1 MDIDS
6 YMGVIAP
13 FAGNF
18 APRGWMI
25 CNGQLLSIAQYTAL
39 YSLLGTTYGGEGRT
53 TFGLPNLN
61 GRVAMGGGQYRDGS
75 MGGTERVTLQ
85 PYVLPVHKHA
95 GAAHADV
102 TWQATAMPADASQ
115 VWGAATLAESVGAS
129 GREPVTVQI
138 YAPASGTVEL
148 PAQLQVG
155 AQLAVSGQNQPVDI
169 RQPVLGLTQCI
180 CIEGIYPPRS

>member
-25 CNGQLLSIAQYTAL
+25 CNGQLLSIAQYSAL
-39 YSLLGTTYGGEGRT
+39 YSLLGTIYGGDGRT

-61 GRVAMGGGQYRDGS
+61 GRVAMGGGQYREGA
-75 MGGTERVTLQ
+75 MGGTERTTLQ
-85 PYVLPVHKHA
+85 YYNLPVHEHA
-95 GAAHADV
+95 GTAHADV
-102 TWQATAMPADASQ
+102 TWQATATPADASQ
-115 VWGAATLAESVGAS
+115 ASANATLGQSVGAS
-129 GREPVTVQI
+129 GRDPATVQI
-138 YAPASGTVEL
+138 YAPASGTVGL

-155 AQLAVSGQNQPVDI
+155 AQLAVSGQNQSVDI
-169 RQPVLGLTQCI
+169 LQPVLTLTQCI